1 MPIENLTPSARD
13 YLDSFGLTAVAISPT
28 GRVFVSANPT
38 GASAAFWCRNSDADK
53 IARAAWARGDIA
65 EAARRLHIAVTPHPI
80 FVARVKARTTRIEQ
94 ALQQAKVDG
103 LLAQFHAAYKQ
114 RRKRRRAAKHL

>member
-53 IARAAWARGDIA
+53 
-65 EAARRLHIAVTPHPI
+65 AARRLHIAMTPHPI
-80 FVARVKARTTRIEQ
+80 FVAHVKARTTRIEQ